1 MSELV
6 VLTGHTYIDSMNS
19 RYFLSRFLLFFYVL
33 YIVEFCAI
41 EISRNL
47 PSRNQRESAKAMI
60 ERKKARMP
68 TSANLLK
75 FAVFF
80 KNYT

>member
-19 RYFLSRFLLFFYVL
+19 RYFLSRFCYSFM

-41 EISRNL
+41 AISRIYL